1 MQPLKTKTTLSKQ
14 TAQKAVTPR
23 KTPYKLD
30 NSSKIPVMAGKN
42 SVVSRQFPQSPT
54 GPVARTAV
62 TPSLANTRLPGTA
75 ARRNDVARL
84 ADKYDKCVSVVVAAC
99 STDVGKRSTTVE
111 KEPASN
117 HNTTKGTATK
127 GFVPKV
133 ERLNVMNDLKNRNGL
148 NEKRAGVTKGLN
160 PSVKEQTLQE
170 RGADPNSK
178 SGENNTKQK
187 SVEEKETK
195 EKTTGQLRNGLQLS
209 KIQGTLFES

>member
-1 MQPLKTKTTLSKQ
+1 
-14 TAQKAVTPR
+14 
-23 KTPYKLD
+23 
-30 NSSKIPVMAGKN
+30 MAGKN

-54 GPVARTAV
+54 RPVARTAV

-84 ADKYDKCVSVVVAAC
+84 ADKYDKCVSVVVADC

-127 GFVPKV
+127 AKFVPKV

-148 NEKRAGVTKGLN
+148 NEKTAGITKGLN

-170 RGADPNSK
+170 RGSGPNSK

-195 EKTTGQLRNGLQLS
+195 EKTTGQNVERLRNGLQRS